1 MTTFYIVLGLFALC
15 LIIHFLIYYCLINI
29 ERKYKAVCERLERS
43 KKAMETLRYYSTGRI
58 IESKDEKGNDVVEI
72 TFGGEEPGNFTPDKL
87 KKLEQML
94 GIGNNE

>member
-1 MTTFYIVLGLFALC
+1 M
-15 LIIHFLIYYCLINI
+15 

-72 TFGGEEPGNFTPDKL
+72 TYGEGPGNITPDKL